1 MCKKAKQK
9 GIPQVDIQNINTK
22 ISANYDTLN
31 AKNAVKTIRGLS
43 FDDLLVVSMHEFHG
57 KRRRSVMRA
66 ALQEIENNSDALK
79 DKYRSEAEEGF
90 TILQVGQTGVG
101 KSETINSL
109 FGREVAKTN
118 RFLPETKE
126 VTPYQGRYNDVN
138 YTIYDTPGLGEA
150 TGDEELD
157 RQYLSRM
164 TDQCASPDILWHV
177 LRLDDNRIRKADT
190 AAIELIHETF
200 GDDIWART
208 LTVFTHA
215 DKLTP
220 QEFQIVLNH
229 KTQIINELITE
240 VTDGKNKNVPTVAV
254 ANKNPHTPD
263 GKDWL
268 GELFTTSLEQLN
280 PEHLNAFLLAFAE
293 DLEIPKPQPPEATPQ
308 GSDETEEVSEKRIKL
323 NEEQWKRVE
332 EKAVGA
338 SLIATGA
345 AIGASIDAIS
355 GGATLGIPTL
365 IGAAIGGI
373 VSFWNWL
380 RDG

>member
-1 MCKKAKQK
+1 MKKEKQRN
-9 GIPQVDIQNINTK
+9 IPQVNIQSVNAK

-31 AKNAVKTIRGLS
+31 AKNAVKTIRCLS
-43 FDDLLVVSMHEFHG
+43 FDELLVVSMHEFHG

-79 DKYRSEAEEGF
+79 DKYRSEAGEGF

-109 FGREVAKTN
+109 FGKEIAKTN
-118 RFLPETKE
+118 RFMPETKK
-126 VTPYQGRYNDVN
+126 VSPYRSSYNDVN
-138 YTIYDTPGLGEA
+138 YTIYDTPGLGET
-150 TGDEELD
+150 TGGEELD
-157 RQYLSRM
+157 RHYLSLM
-164 TDQCASPDILWHV
+164 TDQCSSPDILWYV
-177 LRLDDNRIRKADT
+177 LRLDDNRIRKADMT
-190 AAIELIHETF
+190 AIELIHETF
-200 GDDIWART
+200 GDEIWDRT

-220 QEFQIVLNH
+220 QEFKIVLNH
-229 KTQIINELITE
+229 KTQIINKLITE
-240 VTDGKNKNVPTVAV
+240 VTDRRNKNVPAIAV
-254 ANKNPHTPD
+254 ANKKPHTPD

-280 PEHLNAFLLAFAE
+280 PNRLNAFLLAFAE
-293 DLEIPKPQPPEATPQ
+293 DLEIPKPQSPETTLQ
-308 GSDETEEVSEKRIKL
+308 ESDETEEVSEKRIKL
-323 NEEQWKRVE
+323 DEEQWKRVE
-332 EKAVGA
+332 EKASGA
-338 SLIATGA
+338 SLIAAGA

-355 GGATLGIPTL
+355 GGTTLGIPTV

-380 RDG
+380 RDR

>member
-1 MCKKAKQK
+1 M
-9 GIPQVDIQNINTK
+9 
-22 ISANYDTLN
+22 
-31 AKNAVKTIRGLS
+31 
-43 FDDLLVVSMHEFHG
+43 
-57 KRRRSVMRA
+57 
-66 ALQEIENNSDALK
+66 
-79 DKYRSEAEEGF
+79 
-90 TILQVGQTGVG
+90 QVGQTGVG

-109 FGREVAKTN
+109 FGKEVAKTN

-126 VTPYQGRYNDVN
+126 VKPYQSRYNDVN

-157 RQYLSRM
+157 RHYLSLM
-164 TDQCASPDILWHV
+164 TNQCSSPDILWHV

-200 GDDIWART
+200 GDEIWNRT

-229 KTQIINELITE
+229 KTQIVNEVITK
-240 VTDGKNKNVPTVAV
+240 VTDGKNKNVPAVAV

-293 DLEIPKPQPPEATPQ
+293 DLDIPKPQSPKTLRESENDTDKNSAELT
-308 GSDETEEVSEKRIKL
+308 EVSEKRIKL
-323 NEEQWKRVE
+323 DEEQWKRVE
-332 EKAVGA
+332 EKALGT
-338 SLIATGA
+338 SLIVTGA

-355 GGATLGIPTL
+355 GGATLGIPTV

-373 VSFWNWL
+373 VSFWKWL
-380 RDG
+380 RDR

>member
-1 MCKKAKQK
+1 MKKEKERN
-9 GIPQVDIQNINTK
+9 IPQVNIQSVNAK

-43 FDDLLVVSMHEFHG
+43 FDELLVVSMHEFHG

-66 ALQEIENNSDALK
+66 VLQEIENNSDALK

-109 FGREVAKTN
+109 FGKEVAKTN

-126 VTPYQGRYNDVN
+126 VKPYQSRYNDVN

-157 RQYLSRM
+157 RQYLSLM
-164 TDQCASPDILWHV
+164 TDQCSSPDVLWHV

-200 GDDIWART
+200 GDEIWDQT

-220 QEFQIVLNH
+220 QEFKMVLSHRTQIV
-229 KTQIINELITE
+229 NEVIAK
-240 VTDGKNKNVPTVAV
+240 VTDGKNKHVPAVAV

-293 DLEIPKPQPPEATPQ
+293 DLEIPTPQ
-308 GSDETEEVSEKRIKL
+308 SPETTLQESDETKEVSKKRIKL
-323 NEEQWKRVE
+323 DEEQLKRVQ
-332 EKAVGA
+332 EKASGT
-338 SLIATGA
+338 SLIVTGA

-355 GGATLGIPTL
+355 GGTTLGIPTV
-365 IGAAIGGI
+365 IGAVIGGI
-373 VSFWNWL
+373 VSFWDWL
-380 RDG
+380 RDR